1 MQNDKIMAVILE
13 YDYFLKLSEEKRQK
27 LLAQERVECRVY
39 IPKEKSELLTTEKK
53 ERLEGFVITHIKPI
67 EVKEYSAEDLFPKE
81 IPEILPTIEDNKKIE
96 QTFKKKH
103 YQKSRP
109 PAPRKIYN
117 RNFNTHKKGG
127 R

>member
-27 LLAQERVECRVY
+27 LLAEERVEWRVY
-39 IPKEKSELLTTEKK
+39 IPKEKSELLTTEEK

-67 EVKEYSAEDLFPKE
+67 EVKEYSAEDLFPNEIEAPVLIDRENLEKSFKE
-81 IPEILPTIEDNKKIE
+81 
-96 QTFKKKH
+96 KH
-103 YQKSRP
+103 RQMSRP

-117 RNFNTHKKGG
+117 LNFNSRKKGG